1 MPNEMIRQLNPFEI
15 KAEIINL
22 ISKFK
27 DVNDIS
33 RYIDCIKLLDAQN
46 DKKTIA
52 KILFKELYN
61 LKTEDGTIICFLL
74 ERYADKEE
82 LTKRLWE
89 LLKNPVVPNN
99 VKIVTVNFL
108 RGLDTNWELDTGDE
122 LLDAEIIDADTKKLL
137 NNAIVNPEVQID
149 FLDFL
154 TSLSTNDKITL
165 INSLASDY
173 SEDALS
179 NMLIPVFLSQPDSE
193 AGLEA
198 LKLLG
203 ESKSQLAF
211 HALNNA
217 LETASDNLKPLIK
230 KSLST
235 LKIAGI
241 REDNTHEFY
250 KKILSESKPYK
261 FCITY
266 PDGHGNQALIFT
278 RKTPENKIRF
288 AAVVIDDYHGIRDC
302 FGFNEISQFEC
313 DKIIE
318 RFYKNEKEVCI
329 TPENLKTILLNAEKI
344 SQKSANNWLLP
355 YEYICWKN
363 LLNDIEGSTKSFNE
377 LLSDKFEK
385 KTITKTDLNKIFD
398 MDFMEKWFLDANY
411 SDEFEQLTSEK
422 TDDLD
427 NLIDQYVDKIFYNE
441 EKIIWSERLLSSAY
455 LKLCENKPDEA
466 NLLYNLYFDESAKQ
480 EFFKNILKK
489 SIYEYYVSLKFNT
502 ELNNGR
508 YTIKELDEIISKIE
522 DLWVCTK

>member
-1 MPNEMIRQLNPFEI
+1 MANENIRQLNPFEI

-22 ISKFK
+22 ISNYK
-27 DVNDIS
+27 DVDDIS
-33 RYIDCIKLLDAQN
+33 RYIDSIKLLDAQN
-46 DKKTIA
+46 DQKTIV

-74 ERYADKEE
+74 EKYAEKEE

-89 LLKNPVVPNN
+89 LLKNPIAPNN
-99 VKIVTVNFL
+99 VKIVAVNFL
-108 RGLDTNWELDTGDE
+108 RGLDTDWELDTGDE
-122 LLDAEIIDADTKKLL
+122 LLNTEIIDNETEKLL
-137 NNAIVNPEVQID
+137 NSAIVNPEVQID

-165 INSLASDY
+165 INSLAKDY
-173 SEDALS
+173 NEDVLS

-193 AGLEA
+193 VGLEA

-217 LETASDNLKPLIK
+217 LETAADNLKPLIK

-241 REDNTHEFY
+241 REDNTREFY
-250 KKILSESKPYK
+250 KKILSESVPYK

-278 RKTPENKIRF
+278 RKTHNDKIRF

-318 RFYKNEKEVCI
+318 RFYQNEKEVYV
-329 TPENLKTILLNAEKI
+329 TPKNLKTILLNAEKI

-363 LLNDIEGSTKSFNE
+363 LLNDVEADIRTFEDILSAELKKKSVTHSDIDKLFN
-377 LLSDKFEK
+377 
-385 KTITKTDLNKIFD
+385 
-398 MDFMEKWFLDANY
+398 MDFTAKWFMNAGY
-411 SDEFEQLTSEK
+411 SDEFDYLLQQDTADLNKLVNDNIYKVFYPEEQR
-422 TDDLD
+422 
-427 NLIDQYVDKIFYNE
+427 
-441 EKIIWSERLLSSAY
+441 IWTERLISTSY
-455 LKLCENKPDEA
+455 LKFCENERHDAE
-466 NLLYNLYFDESAKQ
+466 LLYSLYFDEAGKQ
-480 EFFKNILKK
+480 EFLKNILKK

-508 YTIKELDEIISKIE
+508 YTLKELDEIISAIE
-522 DLWVCTK
+522 EMWVCTK